1 MQFKPL
7 DRVNGLPV
15 ALFFILCFVFG
26 LFSLYLEDQEQR
38 RLAAKAAIVAQ
49 QVANTIEVFS
59 ADRQRALNDLMI
71 TWPEYHPNPTDWFN
85 AHAVTMQHVLPG
97 FDDIVWADE
106 NQQIQWNIKSADR
119 DALLHRQLMDFGLA
133 LQNGEQLG
141 FANAL
146 IQNSRGHYLAIVGRA
161 INPYDA
167 SYGFV
172 AASFDLQMTL
182 SAMVG
187 ELIGSDFSLT
197 LSDGKHQLMANGTLN
212 SHEPVVEQAIEFA
225 GREWLLKL
233 QGNRGGFEI
242 GRIVMAIGVLMS
254 LIISIFLRRQLRSA
268 FKLTQSQQRY
278 KAASESS
285 LDAILVLQAITRQH
299 LVVDFKLAE
308 SNRVAQ
314 KMFATGTE
322 YLKSKLLSE
331 QLAELNHSALLPIC
345 IEVCRSGQAYEQYLE
360 TNSDLI
366 SAQWIK
372 IQVVKAGNGIAITV
386 RDITARRLSQQALK
400 ESEEKFRRL
409 VDGLNGHFVYS
420 HDLSGRISYVSSS
433 VQDILGYSPEHF
445 KLNYRHCVKR
455 QPENAAQI
463 RQQLLA
469 GERPEPYV
477 VEYFTKAGEIRQ
489 IEYRDSPVFDEQH
502 KLIAVEG
509 IGRDVT
515 ADLALQQQVYY
526 QANHDQLTGLYNRYA
541 FDRMLNERLS
551 VIRTQGSVS
560 TLCYIDMDQFKLVN
574 DSCGH
579 QAGDELLRQV
589 ANLLGTSLKSGD
601 ILARVGGDEFCLV
614 YADLQVSQVLE
625 KLAVML
631 DAIRSFRFVWE
642 DKVFH
647 IGASIGVA
655 EINAKTL
662 NSAELIKAADHAC
675 YSAKNLG
682 RNRYH
687 VFDESDQQLNY
698 QQSELEWVNEI
709 QKALLEDRFELFYQN
724 IEPLNQPAK
733 GRHYEILLRML
744 SPKGEYLNPGIFIP
758 VAERY
763 GLMNK
768 LDEWVFTRTISALE
782 AHPEHLEAL
791 DKCAINLSGMTL
803 GNEEFL
809 DKIIRRLRHSTVP
822 PEKICFEIT
831 ETAAVTNLAAAGR
844 FIDALRELGCR
855 FALDDFGAGMSS
867 FTYLKNM
874 AVDYVKID
882 GSFVRNMCRDRS
894 DYATVKAIHEIA
906 SSMGKL
912 TVAEFVSDQET
923 RIALTKLGISFAQGF
938 ALGKPAPLQNLL
950 NAQKVIIRHLTAV

>member
-7 DRVNGLPV
+7 NRVNGLPLS
-15 ALFFILCFVFG
+15 LFLILCLIFA

-38 RLAAKAAIVAQ
+38 RLAAKASIVAQ

-59 ADRQRALNDLMI
+59 ADRQRALTDLMT

-97 FDDIVWADE
+97 FDDIVWADAH
-106 NQQIQWNIKSADR
+106 QQVQWNIKSTDR
-119 DALLHRQLMDFGLA
+119 GSRLYRPLSDFGLV
-133 LQNGEQLG
+133 LTGGQKTD
-141 FANAL
+141 FTNAL
-146 IQNSRGHYLAIVGRA
+146 VQAPNGQYFAIVGRA
-161 INPYDA
+161 INPYDTR
-167 SYGFV
+167 YGFV
-172 AASFDLQMTL
+172 AASFDLQSTL

-187 ELIGSDFSLT
+187 ELIGSDFSLI
-197 LSDGKHQLMANGTLN
+197 LSDGEHQLMANGMLN
-212 SHEPVVEQAIEFA
+212 GHEPVIAQSIQFV
-225 GREWLLKL
+225 GRPWLLKL

-254 LIISIFLRRQLRSA
+254 LVISIFLRRQLRSA
-268 FKLTQSQQRY
+268 FKLNQSQQRY

-285 LDAILVLQAITRQH
+285 LDAILVLQALTQQQQI
-299 LVVDFKLAE
+299 LDFKLVE
-308 SNRVAQ
+308 SNQVAQ
-314 KMFATGTE
+314 KMFAPGIE
-322 YLKSKLLSE
+322 QLKLKLLSE
-331 QLAELNHSALLPIC
+331 QLQAFNHPQLLALC
-345 IEVCRSGQAYEQYLE
+345 IQVCQSGKAHEQYLE
-360 TNSDLI
+360 TNSPLI

-420 HDLSGRISYVSSS
+420 HDLTGRISYVSNS
-433 VQDILGYSPEHF
+433 VQDVLGYRPEYF

-455 QPENAAQI
+455 TPDNAEQI
-463 RQQLLA
+463 RRQLLA
-469 GERPEPYV
+469 GERPDPYV
-477 VEYFTKAGEIRQ
+477 VEYFSQDGGIRH
-489 IEYRDSPVFDEQH
+489 IEYRDSPVFDDNS

-541 FDRMLNERLS
+541 FDRLLKERLGL
-551 VIRTQGSVS
+551 VRQQASVS

-614 YADLQVSQVLE
+614 YADLSVGQVLD
-625 KLAVML
+625 KLSDML
-631 DAIRSFRFVWE
+631 NAIRSFRFVWE

-655 EINAKTL
+655 EINMQTT
-662 NSAELIKAADHAC
+662 NSEALIKAADHAC

-687 VFDESDQQLNY
+687 VFDASDQQLNY

-709 QKALLEDRFELFYQN
+709 QKALLEDRFELFYQT
-724 IEPLNQPAK
+724 IEPLNQVAS

-744 SPKGEYLNPGIFIP
+744 SVKGEYLNPGVFIP

-768 LDEWVFTRTISALE
+768 LDEWVFNSTITALE
-782 AHPEHLEAL
+782 QHPVHLEAL

-803 GNEEFL
+803 GNDEFL
-809 DKIIRRLRHSTVP
+809 DKIVLRLRHSCVP

-831 ETAAVTNLAAAGR
+831 ETAAVTNLAAASR
-844 FIDALRELGCR
+844 FIDVLRELGCR

-923 RIALTKLGISFAQGF
+923 RLALTKLGVSFAQGF
-938 ALGKPAPLQNLL
+938 ALGKPAPLQHLL
-950 NAQKVIIRHLTAV
+950 KEQKVVIRHLSAV

>member
-1 MQFKPL
+1 MRFKPL
-7 DRVNGLPV
+7 DRVNGLPF
-15 ALFFILCFVFG
+15 ALFLILCLIFS
-26 LFSLYLEDQEQR
+26 LFSLYLENQEQR
-38 RLAAKAAIVAQ
+38 RLAAKAKVVAQ
-49 QVANTIEVFS
+49 QVANSIEVFS
-59 ADRQRALNDLMI
+59 ADRQRALKDLMI
-71 TWPEYHPNPTDWFN
+71 TWPENHPNPTDWFN

-106 NQQIQWNIKSADR
+106 QQLVQWNIKGADR
-119 DALLHRQLMDFGLA
+119 SRLLYRPLSDLGLELGKTPVVDFV
-133 LQNGEQLG
+133 
-141 FANAL
+141 NAL
-146 IQNSRGHYLAIVGRA
+146 IRNDKGRYVAVVGRA
-161 INPYDA
+161 INPYDP

-172 AASFDLQMTL
+172 AASFDLEATL
-182 SAMVG
+182 AVMVG

-197 LSDGKHQLMANGTLN
+197 LQDGEHRLMANGVLHQ
-212 SHEPVVEQAIEFA
+212 SEPIIEQQLQFA
-225 GREWLLKL
+225 GRQWLLKL

-254 LIISIFLRRQLRSA
+254 LVISIFLRRQLRSA
-268 FKLTQSQQRY
+268 FKLNQSQERY

-285 LDAILVLQAITRQH
+285 LDAILVLQAVQDAHKDIIDFE
-299 LVVDFKLAE
+299 LVE
-308 SNRVAQ
+308 SNQVAR
-314 KMFATGTE
+314 KIFVTDSP
-322 YLKSKLLSE
+322 YLVQSTLSQ
-331 QLAELNHSALLPIC
+331 QLQALGHAELLPLC
-345 IEVCRSGQAYEQYLE
+345 IQVCLTGKAHEQYLE
-360 TNSDLI
+360 TSSDLI
-366 SAQWIK
+366 LAQWIK
-372 IQVVKAGNGIAITV
+372 IQIVKAGNGIAVTI
-386 RDITARRLSQQALK
+386 RDITARRLNQQALK

-420 HDLSGRISYVSSS
+420 HDLAGRINYVSSS
-433 VQDILGYSPEHF
+433 VQDILGYSPEYF

-455 QPENAAQI
+455 NPGNIEQI
-463 RQQLLA
+463 REQLHS
-469 GERPEPYV
+469 GQRPDPYV
-477 VEYFTKAGEIRQ
+477 VEYFNKNGEIRH
-489 IEYRDSPVFDEQH
+489 IEYRDSPVFDHEH
-502 KLIAVEG
+502 KLIAIEG

-541 FDRMLNERLS
+541 FDRLLKERLAL
-551 VIRTQGSVS
+551 VREQKSVS

-589 ANLLGTSLKSGD
+589 ANLLATSLKSAD

-614 YADLQVSQVLE
+614 YADCAVKEVLD
-625 KLAVML
+625 KLGKML
-631 DAIRSFRFVWE
+631 NAIRGFRFVWE

-655 EINAKTL
+655 EITAGTI
-662 NSAELIKAADHAC
+662 SSTELIKAADHAC

-709 QKALLEDRFELFYQN
+709 QKALLGDRFELFYQV
-724 IEPLNQPAK
+724 IEPLNQPAC
-733 GRHYEILLRML
+733 GRHYEILVRML
-744 SPKGEYLNPGIFIP
+744 SEQGEYLNPGIFIP

-768 LDEWVFTRTISALE
+768 LDEWVFNQTINALE
-782 AHPEHLEAL
+782 QHPAHLDVL

-803 GNEEFL
+803 GNDEFL
-809 DKIIRRLRHSTVP
+809 DKIVLRLKHSSVP

-831 ETAAVTNLAAAGR
+831 ETAAVTNLAAASR
-844 FIDALRELGCR
+844 FIDVLRDLGCR

-906 SSMGKL
+906 TSMGKL

-923 RIALTKLGISFAQGF
+923 RQALAGLGIGYGQGF
-938 ALGKPAPLQNLL
+938 ALGKPAPLHSLL
-950 NAQKVIIRHLTAV
+950 REFSALAS